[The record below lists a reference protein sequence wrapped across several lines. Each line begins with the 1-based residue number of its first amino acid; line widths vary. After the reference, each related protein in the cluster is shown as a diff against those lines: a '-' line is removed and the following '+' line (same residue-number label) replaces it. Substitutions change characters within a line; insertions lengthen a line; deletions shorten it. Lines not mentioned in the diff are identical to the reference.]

1 MKIAVTYNEYGGD
14 VLQRRGPE
22 ATEHYNE
29 QKLARVVEALRSR
42 GHEVQAIEADLHVI
56 ERLENFFSPT
66 ADQPWPGMVFNL
78 AYGRQG
84 LCRYSHLPGI
94 LEMMGLPY
102 LGSDPLGHALAS
114 DKISAKRIF
123 RATGLPT
130 AEFQVIKSIEKSEVK
145 LPLPV
150 IVKPSSEA
158 VSLGVRKLDDVESLR
173 AAVREDLQK
182 YREPVLVESFI
193 PGRELN
199 VSLIGNSPA
208 TALPPVEV
216 VLEGED
222 TQVYDTDTKSGRGP
236 RGSRY
241 ECPARISPDVTRRA
255 CELATHAFDVLQ
267 CRDWARAD
275 FMLDEQDRLYLL
287 EMNTI
292 PGIGPHSSFFTAAK
306 ATGISDLGELLDR
319 LIDAAVQRHREN
331 GISVKT

>member
-130 AEFQVIKSIEKSEVK
+130 SRWAWCWAAGWATCTTGWSSGASAISCTRFRAWFG
-145 LPLPV
+145 
-150 IVKPSSEA
+150 PSA
-158 VSLGVRKLDDVESLR
+158 CAGPAG
-173 AAVREDLQK
+173 AAR
-182 YREPVLVESFI
+182 
-193 PGRELN
+193 
-199 VSLIGNSPA
+199 
-208 TALPPVEV
+208 
-216 VLEGED
+216 
-222 TQVYDTDTKSGRGP
+222 SGP
-236 RGSRY
+236 TSRTWRT
-241 ECPARISPDVTRRA
+241 CS
-255 CELATHAFDVLQ
+255 C
-267 CRDWARAD
+267 
-275 FMLDEQDRLYLL
+275 
-287 EMNTI
+287 
-292 PGIGPHSSFFTAAK
+292 
-306 ATGISDLGELLDR
+306 
-319 LIDAAVQRHREN
+319 
-331 GISVKT
+331 